1 MKEFD
6 ITDPL
11 PRGTTV
17 LEASAGTGKTWT
29 IAALATRLIA
39 EGELGIT
46 DLLIVTFTRAATKE
60 LRSRVR
66 DRLQQVAGDLDLI
79 RSGAPPGEEHD
90 PLVRFLAT
98 GAGPRSTP
106 APAVL
111 GEAELGARI
120 GRLREA
126 AWDIDAATI
135 STIHE
140 FCHDVLRGIGVA
152 GEGGGGH
159 TLVDS
164 AADLLAEVVDDLYLH
179 MFSSSD
185 APPFDHATARRIAT
199 AVTNNPSA
207 EIRPAEAPP
216 GEGPPGEG
224 PGEGSAPAA
233 QRSAFAHAVRAEF
246 QRRKRDRGVLT
257 FDDVLTGLADSL
269 DPPASD
275 PARGRNAELARDRV
289 RERWKTVL
297 VDEFQDTD
305 DTQWRI
311 LKAAF
316 HGERDLI
323 LIGDPKQAIYSFRG
337 GDINTY
343 LEAVRTAPH
352 AYTLGHN
359 YRADE
364 PLVEATGGILRDAEL
379 GHEQI
384 RVRPIAA
391 GKRRTEVKLPT
402 DAGGRIRIRV
412 VDIENFTLSRTKF
425 PRIGELREA
434 IAGDVA
440 IDIAELLAQP
450 PQVRDSATDSWRD
463 AEPSDI
469 AVLCHTN
476 RDARQVQQKLADLGI
491 HGVVSG
497 GSSVFTS
504 EAAAQWLTLLDAMD
518 QRGNTGL
525 ARAAALGP
533 FFGYTGA
540 ALAEDPDPVLDDVTA
555 RLREFDHLLTTSGCA
570 AVFEAAQGGG
580 EASMAA
586 RVLRHAGGDRL
597 LTDLRHLSELMQ
609 AAHPRTGA
617 STLALW
623 LRDQQQTAASDA
635 HLRRLESDAGAVQ
648 LMTIHAAKGLQFP
661 FVYLPTV
668 GVAEPKIDAIPA
680 FNLDRRR
687 IVDVSGKLPG
697 EHAARVRAEAEGE
710 QLRLFYV
717 ALTRAAG
724 QVTMYWA
731 PARGAGST
739 AMNRLLTRRGEPLPA
754 NTPAARVCAELRAR
768 LGEHARVELVTA
780 RAAPPLAPALPELT
794 GAARAW
800 TRSLDAHWRRS
811 SYTSL
816 SAGAE
821 SLASRPGAEGAAGE
835 PDLALTDDEQ
845 DLTGVAP
852 PRAPRG
858 APGHLPSPMAKLP
871 KGAQFGSLVHGIL
884 ETINTRAED
893 LSEEIRRRIVEQLRH
908 WPQDLDPEE
917 LRAAIEAVLSTPL
930 APALPATLS
939 ELDPAEHVAELDFEL
954 PLDGGHRAPPTD
966 TLVTLRD
973 LAPILR
979 RHLRP
984 SDPMFRYARV
994 VDSRA
999 YELQSLRGYLTGSID
1014 LVFRHEGRFYVAD
1027 YKTNWLGPTDIPLTT
1042 AAYDRAGV
1050 NAAMETS
1057 SYPLQALLYT
1067 VALHR
1072 YLRWRLPGY
1081 DPGEHIG
1088 GVLYLYV
1095 RGMAG
1100 PETPITD
1107 GHAAGVYYWAPPPG
1121 LVTELSDL
1129 LDGAAPREGQGR

>member
-533 FFGYTGA
+533 FFAYTGA
-540 ALAEDPDPVLDDVTA
+540 DLAEDPDAVLDDVTA

-570 AVFEAAQGGG
+570 AVFEAAQGGR

-586 RVLRHAGGDRL
+586 RVLGHVGGERL

-609 AAHPRTGA
+609 AAPPRTGA

-623 LRDQQQTAASDA
+623 LRGEQQAVASDA
-635 HLRRLESDAGAVQ
+635 HLRRLESDAAAVQ

-668 GVAEPKIDAIPA
+668 GVAEPKIDAIPV
-680 FNLDRRR
+680 FNLEGRRV
-687 IVDVSGKLPG
+687 VDVGGKPAG
-697 EHAARVRAEAEGE
+697 EHAARVRAEARGE

-731 PARGAGST
+731 PARGAGAT
-739 AMNRLLTRRGEPLPA
+739 AMNTLLTRGGEPLPA
-754 NTPAARVCAELRAR
+754 NTPAATVCAELRTR
-768 LGEHARVELVTA
+768 LGEHARIELVTA
-780 RAAPPLAPALPELT
+780 REARPLTQALPELS
-794 GAARAW
+794 GGARAW
-800 TRSLDAHWRRS
+800 TRTLDSAWRRS

-821 SLASRPGAEGAAGE
+821 TLASRLETERVVGE
-835 PDLALTDDEQ
+835 PDLALTDDEE
-845 DLTGVAP
+845 DLTEAAGTA
-852 PRAPRG
+852 APRG
-858 APGHLPSPMAKLP
+858 DAGDLPSPMANLP
-871 KGAQFGSLVHGIL
+871 KGAQFGSLVHGVL
-884 ETINTRAED
+884 ETVNTRAED
-893 LSEEIRRRIVEQLRH
+893 LSEEIRQRIDEQLRH

-917 LRAAIEAVLSTPL
+917 LRAAIEAVLRTPL

-939 ELDPAEHVAELDFEL
+939 ELDPTEQLAELEFEL
-954 PLDGGHRAPPTD
+954 PLDGGHRAAPSD
-966 TLVTLRD
+966 ALVSLRD

-984 SDPMFRYARV
+984 ADPMFGYARV

-1027 YKTNWLGPTDIPLTT
+1027 YKTNWLGPTDIALTT
-1042 AAYDRAGV
+1042 ADYDRAGV

-1100 PETPITD
+1100 PETPVID
-1107 GHAAGVYYWAPPPG
+1107 GHAAGVYFWAPPPG

-1129 LDGAAPREGQGR
+1129 LDGAAQREGEG